1 MGEYHIRTFEDRD
14 YEAVRTIF
22 SHGIQEHAPAGCWH
36 VLRFPQTHL
45 LLLAIFLVTYMI
57 SASLLFSC
65 GVVAAFLVMGWMR
78 MKGLWAAYVQA
89 ALVSDMLDIRKTYL
103 EPKDCCFWVATSG
116 EEVVGMVA
124 AVQPEDPSQRGKAL
138 ELKRMSVA
146 KRHRGH
152 GLSKALTRTVICFAQ
167 ERGYQEVVLG
177 TSMVQYAA
185 QRVYEGMGF
194 RKVKVEYPSL
204 LPQGGIPL
212 AKLLQFYI
220 YYYRYKIARS
230 H

>member
-14 YEAVRTIF
+14 YEAVRTIL
-22 SHGIQEHAPAGCWH
+22 SHGIHEHVPAGCWH
-36 VLRFPQTHL
+36 ILRCPQNHL
-45 LLLAIFLVTYMI
+45 LLLAIFLMAYMI
-57 SASLLFSC
+57 LASLLFSC
-65 GVVAAFLVMGWMR
+65 GVAAAFVVMGWMY
-78 MKGLWAAYVQA
+78 MKGLCAAYVQA
-89 ALVSDMLDIRKTYL
+89 ALTRDMLDIRKTYL

-124 AVQPEDPSQRGKAL
+124 AIHPEDPSQRGKAL

-146 KRHRGH
+146 KQHRGR

-185 QRVYEGMGF
+185 QRVYEGIGF
-194 RKVKVEYPSL
+194 HKVKVEYPSL
-204 LPQGGIPL
+204 L
-212 AKLLQFYI
+212 AKLLQVYF
-220 YYYRYKIARS
+220 YYYRYEIARS
-230 H
+230 R